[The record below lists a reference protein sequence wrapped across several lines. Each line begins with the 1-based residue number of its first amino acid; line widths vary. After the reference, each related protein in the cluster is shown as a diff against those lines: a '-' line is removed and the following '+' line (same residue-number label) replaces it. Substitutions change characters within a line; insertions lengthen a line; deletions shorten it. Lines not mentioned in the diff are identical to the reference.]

1 LTGGSCWWSAPKI
14 VTTSAAGTA
23 FKKFGANRAVTSA
36 SVGAPEAMVS
46 RTQVMDSSAVGP
58 AGTTGG
64 GAVGPV
70 GPGSTGVGGVGL
82 VGVAVPP
89 PPHAASTAIR
99 RNVRRVRMGRC

>member
-1 LTGGSCWWSAPKI
+1 M
-14 VTTSAAGTA
+14 
-23 FKKFGANRAVTSA
+23 SA
-36 SVGAPEAMVS
+36 SVTLPEAIVS

-58 AGTTGG
+58 DGTAGG

-82 VGVAVPP
+82 VGVVVPP